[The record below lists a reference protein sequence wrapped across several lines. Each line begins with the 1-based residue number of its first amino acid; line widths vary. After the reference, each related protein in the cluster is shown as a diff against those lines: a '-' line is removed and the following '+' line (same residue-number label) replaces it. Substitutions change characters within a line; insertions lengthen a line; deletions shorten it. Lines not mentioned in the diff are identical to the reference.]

1 LVLDK
6 LIIKRLD
13 NQTLEIPYQTIKQ
26 FKEYWFH
33 KEYINAIISDK
44 ETLNYFLSILSSFGK
59 GGGWKPEDLKTEEKL
74 NAKNLAKW
82 ISWPISARTKENFK
96 SINELKFDKTKFQ
109 KFLNI
114 SKEWNILENQ
124 LKIVIDEMLNLGKDP
139 NDIIK
144 DKWFDAP
151 AIDAWE
157 LENICKK
164 VIEENPDIV
173 QQYKWWKTTTLW
185 FFVWQVMKKSWG
197 KANPKIIWDLVMK
210 LLE

>member
-1 LVLDK
+1 
-6 LIIKRLD
+6 
-13 NQTLEIPYQTIKQ
+13 
-26 FKEYWFH
+26 
-33 KEYINAIISDK
+33 
-44 ETLNYFLSILSSFGK
+44 
-59 GGGWKPEDLKTEEKL
+59 
-74 NAKNLAKW
+74 
-82 ISWPISARTKENFK
+82 
-96 SINELKFDKTKFQ
+96 
-109 KFLNI
+109 
-114 SKEWNILENQ
+114 
-124 LKIVIDEMLNLGKDP
+124 MLNLGKDP